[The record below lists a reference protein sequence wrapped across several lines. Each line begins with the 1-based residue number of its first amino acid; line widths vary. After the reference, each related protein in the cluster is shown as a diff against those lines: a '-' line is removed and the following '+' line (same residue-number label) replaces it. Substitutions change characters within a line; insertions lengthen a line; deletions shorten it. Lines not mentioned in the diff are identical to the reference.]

1 MEGEEEGEYYISRT
15 CDSQGFKLRKVAFSS
30 ECLNIFAT
38 GCMKIDERHKIK
50 WHPNA
55 TKVA

>member
-38 GCMKIDERHKIK
+38 GCNENWREAQ
-50 WHPNA
+50 N
-55 TKVA
+55 